1 MIIIKAS
8 NIASICLLLTDGKVG
23 RWVERYIYI
32 NEDTIEAQPNDTPYE
47 ELPKDVASEIKSH
60 FDRLFA
66 VPIEDRGQAVEDSA
80 VIGISRGVSLPYD
93 LHVETIALLVETL
106 HFDLSQEEQNEL
118 IHKQFGY
125 LDTLRLRDKGNDQF
139 GVYLQHPNINGWDNA
154 IKVADLEKY
163 NKSGFCMTAD
173 LKITS
178 IKIGRPIK

>member
-8 NIASICLLLTDGKVG
+8 NIASICLLFTDGKE
-23 RWVERYIYI
+23 ERYIYI

-66 VPIEDRGQAVEDSA
+66 VPLEDRGQAVEDSA
-80 VIGISRGVSLPYD
+80 VIGISRRVNWLRDG
-93 LHVETIALLVETL
+93 HVETIALVVETL
-106 HFDLSQEEQNEL
+106 HFDLPQEEQNEL

-125 LDTLRLRDKGNDQF
+125 LDTLKLREVGDDQF
-139 GVYLQHPNINGWDNA
+139 GVYLQHPNIKGWDNA
-154 IKVADLEKY
+154 IKVADLEVF
-163 NKSGFCMTAD
+163 NKEGNFVD
-173 LKITS
+173 IKLTS

>member
-8 NIASICLLLTDGKVG
+8 NIASICLLFTDGKE
-23 RWVERYIYI
+23 ERYIYI

-66 VPIEDRGQAVEDSA
+66 VPLEDRGQAVEDSA